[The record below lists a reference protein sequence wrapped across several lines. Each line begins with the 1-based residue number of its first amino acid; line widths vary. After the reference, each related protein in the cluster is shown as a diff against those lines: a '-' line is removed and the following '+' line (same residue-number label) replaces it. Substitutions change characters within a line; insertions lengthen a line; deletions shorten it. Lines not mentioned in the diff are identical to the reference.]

1 MRIGEIYAERSERGA
16 EDMELLSVT
25 MNDGVKMRSD
35 IEGKDNSSED
45 KSNYKIVRAGDM
57 VYNSMRM
64 WQGANGISPWDGIV
78 SPAYTVLKP
87 RIPLSNGFFAALFK
101 THRLINEFRKNS
113 QGMTSDTWNLK
124 YPQIETI
131 KTCIPV
137 LDEQEKIAEFLLALD
152 QRIEKQRTLVEHLKK
167 YKRGVSEQLFEQIK
181 SKSAQHAFSSVFVLL
196 QNNTFSREL
205 LTNDE
210 TEIQNIHYG
219 DVLIK
224 YGSCVNID
232 RDDIPYIKGD
242 APFDKFAPESYL
254 MSGDIVIADTAE
266 DYTVGKATEI
276 INPSNKKILSG
287 LHTIPCRPV
296 MSFAPMFMGYYLN
309 SQAFRNQIMPLI
321 QGTKVSSIGKAQLM
335 KTTVY
340 IPPIDEQKRIAD
352 LLYSIDTKINLLSE
366 TADKMI
372 QLKSAML
379 QQLFI

>member
-1 MRIGEIYAERSERGA
+1 
-16 EDMELLSVT
+16 
-25 MNDGVKMRSD
+25 MRSD

-45 KSNYKIVRAGDM
+45 KSNYKIVRSGDM

-87 RIPLSNGFFAALFK
+87 RFPLSNEFFAALFK
-101 THRLINEFRKNS
+101 TYRLINEFRKNS

-124 YPQIETI
+124 YLQIETI
-131 KTCIPV
+131 KTFIPS
-137 LDEQEKIAEFLLALD
+137 LPEQERVAAFLTALD
-152 QRIEKQRTLVEHLKK
+152 QRIEKQRELIEHLKK

-224 YGSCVNID
+224 YGSSVNID
-232 RDDIPYIKGD
+232 MDDVPYIKSD
-242 APFDKFAPESYL
+242 APADKFAPESYL

-276 INPSNKKILSG
+276 INPNNKKILSG

-309 SQAFRNQIMPLI
+309 SSSFRSQIMPLI

-366 TADKMI
+366 TADKMK

>member
-1 MRIGEIYAERSERGA
+1 MDKIISVANMYFKPDARI
-16 EDMELLSVT
+16 
-25 MNDGVKMRSD
+25 SD
-35 IEGKDNSSED
+35 EEYLRTYNVFRLGDIAFEGN
-45 KSNYKIVRAGDM
+45 KSKNFAFGRFVENTIG
-57 VYNSMRM
+57 
-64 WQGANGISPWDGIV
+64 DGIV
-78 SPAYTVLKP
+78 SHVFVVFRPLQPDHNLGYWKYAINNENVMG
-87 RIPLSNGFFAALFK
+87 RILARCTKKTTMMTNLVSDDFLEEEMFCPSNAEQMRISSFLELLERK
-101 THRLINEFRKNS
+101 INT
-113 QGMTSDTWNLK
+113 QTS
-124 YPQIETI
+124 
-131 KTCIPV
+131 
-137 LDEQEKIAEFLLALD
+137 
-152 QRIEKQRTLVEHLKK
+152 LVEYLKK

-181 SKSAQHAFSSVFVLL
+181 AKSAQHAFSSVFVLL

-232 RDDIPYIKGD
+232 MEDVPYIKSD
-242 APFDKFAPESYL
+242 APADKFAPESYL

-309 SQAFRNQIMPLI
+309 SSSFRSRIMPLI

-352 LLYSIDTKINLLSE
+352 LLYAIDTKIKLLSE